1 MSGLHVTQH
10 IMTPHYANTKNND
23 SALYKQ
29 TKLLQLVQKLSSL
42 TNKQHKVDIRI
53 SVLFNKITTTK
64 NNAQYLQYL
73 QYQ

>member
-29 TKLLQLVQKLSSL
+29 TKLLQLVQNLSSL

-53 SVLFNKITTTK
+53 SVLFNKIT
-64 NNAQYLQYL
+64 QS
-73 QYQ
+73 

>member
-29 TKLLQLVQKLSSL
+29 TKLLQLVQKFVIID
-42 TNKQHKVDIRI
+42 QQ
-53 SVLFNKITTTK
+53 TT
-64 NNAQYLQYL
+64 QS
-73 QYQ
+73 